1 MVENRC
7 SHRTFFSHVKE
18 HQSIDMAI
26 MELQALAVNPHDN
39 TTQIINLPT
48 YYDEEGRSMVTES
61 VAVAALGGIDVLY
74 PINVKVE
81 YLPLLPLA
89 LISISNSSEYEWPG
103 FTILGAHT
111 YPEGCT
117 FPKQGKVLVIKVKT
131 DCEMVSLHGD
141 DADILRENIQWHP
154 NTYAPKPNCDISP
167 E

>member
-1 MVENRC
+1 M
-7 SHRTFFSHVKE
+7 KE
-18 HQSIDMAI
+18 HQIIDMAI

-74 PINVKVE
+74 PISVKVE

-103 FTILGAHT
+103 FTIIGAHT
-111 YPEGCT
+111 YPGGCT
-117 FPKQGKVLVIKVKT
+117 FPKHGKVLVIKITT
-131 DCEMVSLHGD
+131 DCEMISFTGD
-141 DADILRENIQWHP
+141 DVDILRENIQWHYNTSSP
-154 NTYAPKPNCDISP
+154 NQSDTP